1 MFDIMF
7 FSQQKWNFYPKSRC
21 EISCMHLYALYIVLS
36 IYVITRLFI
45 RYEEYLFWLFM
56 SDAYYYPSKEITF
69 LSMFL
74 RMERREIYN
83 IKYFRWYG
91 ETERIDSYEN
101 YAELEIFSYF
111 ITVLKQ

>member
-1 MFDIMF
+1 
-7 FSQQKWNFYPKSRC
+7 
-21 EISCMHLYALYIVLS
+21 
-36 IYVITRLFI
+36 
-45 RYEEYLFWLFM
+45 
-56 SDAYYYPSKEITF
+56 
-69 LSMFL
+69 MFL

-91 ETERIDSYEN
+91 EIERIDSYEN

>member
-1 MFDIMF
+1 
-7 FSQQKWNFYPKSRC
+7 
-21 EISCMHLYALYIVLS
+21 
-36 IYVITRLFI
+36 
-45 RYEEYLFWLFM
+45 
-56 SDAYYYPSKEITF
+56 
-69 LSMFL
+69 MFL